1 MFNNLVKRDFWKM
14 SFVEVQKG
22 HLNFDSILKKSDSFK
37 HSIRFL
43 NFVNIAKIFFVI
55 LETFFVQGSKDVGYN
70 GEYDLYEL
78 NDGQFYYKHTSSVR
92 YIYKSKDNT
101 WFISTILNSNT
112 PKYWTTSTI
121 PDPTIPTGWHKWKSG
136 KTIVDDELKI
146 QRFFKIDPPTPR
158 VRFIY

>member
-1 MFNNLVKRDFWKM
+1 MFFRE
-14 SFVEVQKG
+14 SVEVQKC
-22 HLNFDSILKKSDSFK
+22 HLIAIAKKKSDSFK
-37 HSIRFL
+37 NSTPYL
-43 NFVNIAKIFFVI
+43 NFVNNFII